1 MEKGYLP
8 ELLQSLTAAERL
20 ALRKYLCSP
29 YHNTRADVL
38 ALLDHL
44 SQKKPEKRD
53 RNASFGAVFQDQ
65 PFDAR
70 QLNYTVSYLNKLV
83 EGFLAQ
89 REWEADTD
97 TQDLY
102 LYRQLRKRHLGRL
115 AERAAH
121 MAGKRREKQAR
132 RDAAYFRQAY
142 ALTFEQLR
150 AHLQQGR
157 ARAFD
162 VDALTE
168 AHEKA
173 FVYEKLKLGC
183 MMQSR
188 QAVAS
193 RAYGAGLLPVVL
205 DFLRDHP
212 WLQEPALAAWY
223 HGYFVQLDPGA
234 TQNFEQL
241 KSLIFRHGR
250 LLPDDER
257 HDLFLLAINF
267 CIRRINSGDA
277 GFSQDLFDLYQEG
290 LVQHIFLE
298 DGVMSRWSYNNI
310 VNTALK
316 MGEVEWSLRFLE
328 EYRQLLEPSFRD
340 TSYFF
345 NLARCQYEKGDY
357 AEALASLTRIEY
369 DDMLQNLSAKTL
381 QMKIYYDT
389 AAWQA
394 LDSLLDSV
402 AVYLRRKKIL
412 GYHRENFSN
421 ILRFLQRLIALPP
434 GNGPALELLRQEVE
448 HCKVLSERG
457 WFLQKLQRG
466 GGGANASKL
475 QSDQI

>member
-8 ELLQSLTAAERL
+8 ELLQSLTPAERL

-38 ALLDHL
+38 ALFDHL
-44 SQKKPEKRD
+44 SQKNAAPVD
-53 RNASFGAVFQDQ
+53 RSASFGAVFREK

-70 QLNYTVSYLNKLV
+70 QMNYTVSYLSKLV

-89 REWEADTD
+89 REWEADTE

-102 LYRQLRKRHLGRL
+102 LFRQLRKRRLGRL
-115 AERAAH
+115 SERAAH
-121 MAGKRREKQAR
+121 TAEKRRDKQAR
-132 RDAAYFRQAY
+132 RDAAYFRQGY
-142 ALTFEQLR
+142 ALAFEQLR

-157 ARAFD
+157 ARDIDFD
-162 VDALTE
+162 SLTE

-183 MMQSR
+183 MLQSR
-188 QAVAS
+188 QAVGS
-193 RAYGAGLLPVVL
+193 RAYGEGLLPVVL
-205 DFLRDHP
+205 EFLQEHP
-212 WLQEPALAAWY
+212 WLREPALAAWY
-223 HGYFVQLDPGA
+223 HGYFVQLDPQA

-241 KSLIFRHGR
+241 KDLIFRHGR

-277 GFSQDLFDLYQEG
+277 VFSKDLFDLYQEG

-298 DGVMSRWSYNNI
+298 NGVMSRWSYNNI

-316 MGEVEWSLRFLE
+316 MGEVEWSLQFLE
-328 EYRQLLEPSFRD
+328 DYRQRLEPAFRD

-345 NLARCQYEKGDY
+345 NLARCQYEKGDLS
-357 AEALASLTRIEY
+357 AALASLTRIEY
-369 DDMLQNLSAKTL
+369 DDILQNLSAKTL
-381 QMKIYYDT
+381 QLKIYYAP
-389 AAWQA
+389 AAGQP

-434 GNGPALELLRQEVE
+434 GNSAALALLRQELE
-448 HCKVLSERG
+448 QCKVLSEKA
-457 WFLQKLQRG
+457 WFLQKLSRSG
-466 GGGANASKL
+466 SRRTKSGL
-475 QSDQI
+475 